1 VADVITSS
9 SFVLCGGEWVCL
21 CYSWFYGL
29 WFMVVDATF
38 NDISII
44 SWRSV
49 LLVEKTGVPGENH
62 RPVASHW
69 QTLSHNVVSSTPRHE
84 RGKITT
90 TTVPLSYS
98 MNCLNK
104 YKFNF
109 VLIYRTSSHTIIK
122 EHPGILKVHYQ
133 PVYMLYLLW
142 QSAWWLVVVCL
153 CCLPRLSISKTIAI
167 PTSGDTLHG
176 VITPSKYIEILFI
189 FCHTKSV
196 PLP

>member
-1 VADVITSS
+1 
-9 SFVLCGGEWVCL
+9 
-21 CYSWFYGL
+21 
-29 WFMVVDATF
+29 MVVDATF

-69 QTLSHNVVSSTPRHE
+69 QTLSHNVVSSTPCHE

-90 TTVPLSYS
+90 TTVPLCYS

-109 VLIYRTSSHTIIK
+109 FLIYRTSSHTIIK
-122 EHPGILKVHYQ
+122 EHPGIFKSSLSTSLYVILTLTKRVVTSCRLPMLPAKAQHIQDNCYPYIRRYTPWSHNPVQIHRNSVHI
-133 PVYMLYLLW
+133 
-142 QSAWWLVVVCL
+142 
-153 CCLPRLSISKTIAI
+153 LPYEISSVAI
-167 PTSGDTLHG
+167 ETNPNIRSSPAEKL
-176 VITPSKYIEILFI
+176 
-189 FCHTKSV
+189 
-196 PLP
+196 